1 MNGREWRTAMASNPT
16 DVSNS
21 VDVSQSPAA
30 HQAQGS
36 ADSTPSCPACGHSLE
51 SHDPLGIRFCGVTSE
66 RNLDRKC
73 ICPDEHVSM
82 QHYTRY

>member
-1 MNGREWRTAMASNPT
+1 MASNPT

-21 VDVSQSPAA
+21 TEVFPAPDLA
-30 HQAQGS
+30 VE
-36 ADSTPSCPACGHSLE
+36 STPSCAACQHSLD
-51 SHDPLGIRFCGVTSE
+51 SHDPLGIRFCAVTSD

-73 ICPDEHVSM
+73 ICADEHTTT